1 MEEMK
6 IGFSK
11 SEGFIQKLDGWI
23 WNKYK
28 DEVSVEF
35 L

>member
-11 SEGFIQKLDGWI
+11 PKDFIENWM
-23 WNKYK
+23 
-28 DEVSVEF
+28 DEFKTNMSIKF
-35 L
+35 QQS